1 MTVPRDPGTE
11 PLPAT
16 KPESTEP
23 ISAGHRPGLPD
34 RQRQLWLVA
43 GVLALV
49 LAFFVGFLVG
59 REQAPAPE
67 QQQAVDMVTGRRVAC
82 ARALNL
88 ADRGLRVL
96 QRALANRVA
105 LAQATARGD
114 TDLIGRFQ
122 EELDLLSTRFDKV
135 EPRLERA
142 TERCR
147 G

>member
-1 MTVPRDPGTE
+1 MSVPRDPGTE
-11 PLPAT
+11 PLPAST
-16 KPESTEP
+16 PESTEP
-23 ISAGHRPGLPD
+23 MAAGRRPGPPD

-59 REQAPAPE
+59 REQAPEPAQREGPE
-67 QQQAVDMVTGRRVAC
+67 AVTGRRAAC
-82 ARALNL
+82 GRALNL

-114 TDLIGRFQ
+114 ADLSARFQ
-122 EELDLLSTRFDKV
+122 EELELLSNRFDRI
-135 EPRLERA
+135 EPRLEKA
-142 TERCR
+142 TGRCR

>member
-1 MTVPRDPGTE
+1 MSVPRDPGTE
-11 PLPAT
+11 PLPAP

-23 ISAGHRPGLPD
+23 IAAGHRAAPPD

-49 LAFFVGFLVG
+49 LAFFAGFLVG
-59 REQAPAPE
+59 REQAPAPA
-67 QQQAVDMVTGRRVAC
+67 QQRGLDTVTGRRAAC

-105 LAQATARGD
+105 LAQATSRGD
-114 TDLIGRFQ
+114 TDLIARFQ
-122 EELDLLSTRFDKV
+122 EELELLSTRFDKV
-135 EPRLERA
+135 EPRLEKA